1 MPQPLWLWAI
11 LGLVLLSIEL
21 LTGTFY
27 ILWFGIE
34 ALCVALMLGLHPD
47 ASLSVQLLAF
57 SVLSLTTLAIW
68 RARYRQARPGS
79 QVGQS
84 RDDTIGKVGKVTQ
97 AVSASQQGMI
107 RFTVPVMSSREWNP
121 RGRCHCCR
129 RRGRSHRHRRQLP
142 ARQTHPT
149 PNLHT
154 GNHHGIVSIVL
165 LFCWPL
171 PLARH
176 PHRRKAKNGS
186 SAGRFSSVCC
196 LVSTSSRSWTRCVTR
211 SPPRTSSSTC
221 QSRK

>member
-27 ILWFGIE
+27 ILWFGIA
-34 ALCVALMLGLHPD
+34 ALCVTLMLGLHPD

-107 RFTVPVMSSREWNP
+107 RFTVPVMSSREWTILSNDAIAVDEEAEVI
-121 RGRCHCCR
+121 GIE
-129 RRGRSHRHRRQLP
+129 
-142 ARQTHPT
+142 
-149 PNLHT
+149 
-154 GNHHGIVSIVL
+154 GNYLRV
-165 LFCWPL
+165 
-171 PLARH
+171 
-176 PHRRKAKNGS
+176 K
-186 SAGRFSSVCC
+186 
-196 LVSTSSRSWTRCVTR
+196 
-211 SPPRTSSSTC
+211 RTQHS
-221 QSRK
+221 